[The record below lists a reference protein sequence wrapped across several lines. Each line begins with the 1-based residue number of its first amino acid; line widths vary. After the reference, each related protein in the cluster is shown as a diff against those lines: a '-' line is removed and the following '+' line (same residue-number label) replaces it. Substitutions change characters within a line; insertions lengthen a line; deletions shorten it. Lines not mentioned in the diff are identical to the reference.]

1 MPIIE
6 EKKQEERQPS
16 QPSKFNF
23 HERKVSSLQTEIIIP
38 SRKTYMPNFA
48 EMDLAKFGESFPD
61 PKDFCIG
68 VVILDFAP

>member
-6 EKKQEERQPS
+6 EKKQEERQTN

-23 HERKVSSLQTEIIIP
+23 HEKKVSNLPTEIIIP
-38 SRKTYMPNFA
+38 SRKMHMPSFA

-68 VVILDFAP
+68 VVIPDYIT